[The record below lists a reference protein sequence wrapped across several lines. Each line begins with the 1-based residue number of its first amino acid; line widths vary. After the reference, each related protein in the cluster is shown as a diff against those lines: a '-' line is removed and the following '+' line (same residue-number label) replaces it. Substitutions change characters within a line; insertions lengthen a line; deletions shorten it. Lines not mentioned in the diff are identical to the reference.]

1 MLDPSAYRV
10 ERDLLGQQKIPAQA
24 YYGIQTYRALEN
36 FQLSGVALSR
46 YANFIRAIAMVK
58 QACAQANFNFGLLS
72 KEKMRGISRACLEI
86 QQGQLHEH
94 FKVDMLQGGA
104 GTSTN
109 IKRPSCGGFSIGR
122 RPEAE
127 LKRLISSESVSVC

>member
-10 ERDLLGQQKIPAQA
+10 ERDLLGEQQIPIQA
-24 YYGIQTYRALEN
+24 YYGVQTYRALEN

-46 YANFIRAIAMVK
+46 YANFIRANAMIK
-58 QACAQANFNFGLLS
+58 QACALANFNLGLLS
-72 KEKMRGISRACLEI
+72 KKKLLGISRACLEI

-109 IKRPSCGGFSIGR
+109 IKRPSCGGFGIGR
-122 RPEAE
+122 RPDA
-127 LKRLISSESVSVC
+127 